1 MKRKAIVP
9 LVLGLG
15 IGLLA
20 VKFAVDAI
28 KKAQASGEARRTI
41 NVVQAKEDIAAHEE
55 LRAGMV
61 ELLETTDTPLTPQND
76 RIEDL
81 TKALG
86 RVTGKSIPRGS
97 PVLLS
102 MLAPEGTTAGLVGRI
117 PSGFRACSVKID
129 EVTGVSYQLNPGDWV
144 DVIVVMDV
152 DADVR
157 GKKETV
163 AEVILQHVQVAAVG
177 YGSTAEAE
185 KSASKVKPAKS
196 ATLLVPEAEV
206 PKLHL
211 AATRGKVTL
220 AMRGEDDVVTEKP
233 ASAREGQIGLSL
245 LENLLK
251 PGAADGKAA
260 EAKKPEP
267 AAMPALPP
275 VAKEPA
281 LPAHEVM
288 VFHGFAGTRL
298 TMQIEEIT
306 FENAQSQDILMIH
319 KGGPSPSASALR
331 KPQRGPTLPTPKTG
345 TLPTGM
351 NMPSP
356 MPANNDAEAD
366 DEG

>member
-1 MKRKAIVP
+1 
-9 LVLGLG
+9 
-15 IGLLA
+15 
-20 VKFAVDAI
+20 
-28 KKAQASGEARRTI
+28 
-41 NVVQAKEDIAAHEE
+41 
-55 LRAGMV
+55 
-61 ELLETTDTPLTPQND
+61 
-76 RIEDL
+76 
-81 TKALG
+81 
-86 RVTGKSIPRGS
+86 
-97 PVLLS
+97 

-117 PSGFRACSVKID
+117 PVGVPCLLGEDRRGH
-129 EVTGVSYQLNPGDWV
+129 GVSYQLNPGDWV

-275 VAKEPA
+275 VAKEP
-281 LPAHEVM
+281 
-288 VFHGFAGTRL
+288 G
-298 TMQIEEIT
+298 
-306 FENAQSQDILMIH
+306 
-319 KGGPSPSASALR
+319 ASGR
-331 KPQRGPTLPTPKTG
+331 MR
-345 TLPTGM
+345 
-351 NMPSP
+351 
-356 MPANNDAEAD
+356 
-366 DEG
+366 